1 MSVTRAYEGTNFA
14 VNEMYNTNGRPAWM
28 NFVFVQSEGLNNAGV
43 DKFNNP
49 NSAALY
55 TPVRL

>member
-1 MSVTRAYEGTNFA
+1 
-14 VNEMYNTNGRPAWM
+14 MYNTNGRPAWM